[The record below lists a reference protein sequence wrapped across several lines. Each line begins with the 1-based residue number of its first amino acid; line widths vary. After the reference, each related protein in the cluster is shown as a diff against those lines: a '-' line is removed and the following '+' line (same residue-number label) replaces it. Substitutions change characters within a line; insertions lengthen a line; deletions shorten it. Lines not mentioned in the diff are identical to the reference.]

1 MTLAEAQ
8 YDIRR
13 AYVGGGPGAFV
24 SALVWLAAGLVERS
38 QGTATAFT
46 ILFFG
51 GMLIFPGAKIVETL
65 FFRRPD
71 VHKDNKLGLVALES
85 TIAMIGGLGAAWLFL
100 RSDPALVFPVA
111 AVAVGTHYFA
121 FRSVYGDATYWV
133 LAAAMTAIGVVG
145 VVLPDAVPG
154 GTIFAIA
161 AVEAVFAVILT
172 VRAPPPSVLPL
183 GGGGS
188 PQD

>member
-38 QGTATAFT
+38 AGTATAFT
-46 ILFFG
+46 VLFFG
-51 GMLIFPGAKIVETL
+51 GMLIFPGGKIVETL

-71 VHKDNKLGLVALES
+71 VHKDNRLGLVALES
-85 TIAMIGGLGAAWLFL
+85 TIAMIGALGAAWLLLQF
-100 RSDPALVFPVA
+100 DPALAFPVA
-111 AVAVGTHYFA
+111 AIAVGTHYFA
-121 FRSVYGDATYWV
+121 FSSVYGDRTYWL
-133 LAAAMTAIGVVG
+133 LAAVMTAIGAAEIF
-145 VVLPDAVPG
+145 LPGIVPG

-161 AVEAVFAVILT
+161 MVEAVFAAILT
-172 VRAPPPSVLPL
+172 LRAPKE
-183 GGGGS
+183 
-188 PQD
+188 